1 MPNSSRSSDSLKV
14 GMVSVAQSMRDKE
27 RLKVDEF
34 RREFEDFSI

>member
-1 MPNSSRSSDSLKV
+1 MPNSSRSYDSLKV
-14 GMVSVAQSMRDKE
+14 VMVSVAQSMRDKE